1 LRSRNART
9 SEKGSYSGF
18 WNISGDEIKGKE
30 GRGKSGEAGLH
41 VVASIVYDNS
51 NEDKRKEDSS
61 GTDGWRFSRMPRS
74 GNGLYSHIVS
84 LRRRDGKEPKAPDRR
99 RGVRTVREL
108 NRGIL
113 IAIEGID
120 GAGKTTQTR
129 LIAEALLKDGFSVVS
144 LKEPTEGRCGIKIRS
159 LANDGRN
166 LNAKEEMMLFLEDRK
181 EDVEENIK
189 PSLAEKKIV
198 IMDRYYLSNIAYQGA
213 LGLDINEIRQ
223 MNERFAPIP
232 DLVVILDV
240 APSIGHSRLVNGRR
254 EKPNHFENEVYLE
267 KVREQFLKMQHHKNV
282 QVIDGTQP
290 IWDVADSMLNSVRS
304 IIRAVGEVHGTEVAE
319 GSPGIAGA

>member
-1 LRSRNART
+1 
-9 SEKGSYSGF
+9 
-18 WNISGDEIKGKE
+18 
-30 GRGKSGEAGLH
+30 
-41 VVASIVYDNS
+41 
-51 NEDKRKEDSS
+51 
-61 GTDGWRFSRMPRS
+61 MPRS
-74 GNGLYSHIVS
+74 GNDLYSHIVS
-84 LRRRDGKEPKAPDRR
+84 LRRQDGKEPKAPDRR

-129 LIAEALLKDGFSVVS
+129 LLADALLKDGFSVVS
-144 LKEPTEGRCGIKIRS
+144 LKEPTEGRWGIKIRN
-159 LANDGRN
+159 LASNGRN
-166 LNAKEEMMLFLEDRK
+166 LDPKEEMMLFLEDRK

-213 LGLDINEIRQ
+213 LGLDTSEIRQ

-240 APSIGHSRLVNGRR
+240 APSIGQSRLVNGRK
-254 EKPNHFENEVYLE
+254 EKPNHFENEEYLE

-290 IWDVADSMLNSVRS
+290 IYDVTDSVLNSVPS

-319 GSPGIAGA
+319 GSSSIAGA